1 MVGVVIVHV
10 HRHSSLR
17 LRRYQREAASRC
29 FRTTSMMTSPLA
41 KPGATSPKED
51 EGDGDDDGSDDDSN

>member
-1 MVGVVIVHV
+1 
-10 HRHSSLR
+10 
-17 LRRYQREAASRC
+17 
-29 FRTTSMMTSPLA
+29 MMTSLA

>member
-1 MVGVVIVHV
+1 MHV

-29 FRTTSMMTSPLA
+29 FRTTSMMTSLA